1 MMTAFDPADVAWG
14 SLPKWVYRNRAHC
27 LAAGICVHGSHCDTA
42 ARQIARRLQGDQAE
56 LKAYGEQAKL
66 AGITPE

>member
-14 SLPKWVYRNRAHC
+14 SLPNWVYRNRAHC

-42 ARQIARRLQGDQAE
+42 ARQI
-56 LKAYGEQAKL
+56 
-66 AGITPE
+66 